1 MKTVVKRQCANCTDE
16 LRMRRVLSSSS
27 CEYSSQAVW
36 RRHELW
42 GLDMS
47 RERKLSKKLLS
58 SSRCWSLSAI
68 CNIGKLDRSWDTL
81 LHYNMLL
88 HSMAGQQ
95 SNVWIKPQSVE
106 SRSCL
111 ANMIFH
117 PAAASP
123 ILSRP
128 QTQKNATCTD
138 RQSVPRVINSQK
150 VPRNLQF
157 SARRLHL
164 FVRCSAGPVRLFVQQ
179 ILGSGHQ
186 AEIFSRLKVF

>member
-1 MKTVVKRQCANCTDE
+1 MMPYNIRLFWSMKTVVKRKCANCTDE

-88 HSMAGQQ
+88 HTVEGWTTMYGSSLNLLNLGAALQTWSSTQ
-95 SNVWIKPQSVE
+95 PQPPQSCHGLK
-106 SRSCL
+106 RKK
-111 ANMIFH
+111 MP
-117 PAAASP
+117 PAP
-123 ILSRP
+123 P
-128 QTQKNATCTD
+128 G
-138 RQSVPRVINSQK
+138 RV
-150 VPRNLQF
+150 
-157 SARRLHL
+157 
-164 FVRCSAGPVRLFVQQ
+164 CPV
-179 ILGSGHQ
+179 
-186 AEIFSRLKVF
+186 

>member
-1 MKTVVKRQCANCTDE
+1 
-16 LRMRRVLSSSS
+16 
-27 CEYSSQAVW
+27 
-36 RRHELW
+36 
-42 GLDMS
+42 MS

-68 CNIGKLDRSWDTL
+68 CNIGKLDRSCDTL

-95 SNVWIKPQSVE
+95 SNVWTKPQSVE

-164 FVRCSAGPVRLFVQQ
+164 SVRCSAGPVRLFVQQ

-186 AEIFSRLKVF
+186 AKIFSQLKVF